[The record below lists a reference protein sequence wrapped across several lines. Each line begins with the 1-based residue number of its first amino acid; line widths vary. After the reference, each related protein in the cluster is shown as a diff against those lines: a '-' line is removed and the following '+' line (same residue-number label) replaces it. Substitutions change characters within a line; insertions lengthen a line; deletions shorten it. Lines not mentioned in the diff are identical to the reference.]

1 MKIKLCDVNAAA
13 LEKLPQLTDDKS
25 GIGVHYVDAYVKPM
39 NQKLDDGT
47 PVKCKRRG
55 RKIVFNVGA
64 RKGEGLM
71 RRLAVGADP
80 VAMLDAALAEA
91 AAAAGIGLMVEDN
104 ALFLSY
110 EPE

>member
-1 MKIKLCDVNAAA
+1 
-13 LEKLPQLTDDKS
+13 
-25 GIGVHYVDAYVKPM
+25 
-39 NQKLDDGT
+39 
-47 PVKCKRRG
+47 
-55 RKIVFNVGA
+55 
-64 RKGEGLM
+64 M

-91 AAAAGIGLMVEDN
+91 APAAGVGLAVEDN

>member
-1 MKIKLCDVNAAA
+1 
-13 LEKLPQLTDDKS
+13 
-25 GIGVHYVDAYVKPM
+25 
-39 NQKLDDGT
+39 
-47 PVKCKRRG
+47 
-55 RKIVFNVGA
+55 
-64 RKGEGLM
+64 M

-91 AAAAGIGLMVEDN
+91 AAAAGVGLTVEDN

>member
-1 MKIKLCDVNAAA
+1 MAKSIPELQAIAKRVRRDIVEMITAA
-13 LEKLPQLTDDKS
+13 KS
-25 GIGVHYVDAYVKPM
+25 GHPGGSLSAVE
-39 NQKLDDGT
+39 
-47 PVKCKRRG
+47 
-55 RKIVFNVGA
+55 IVVELYFNHMRIDPA
-64 RKGEGLM
+64 NPKKGEGLM

-91 AAAAGIGLMVEDN
+91 AAAAGVGLTVEDN